1 LLRLPVPKQ
10 KQANPAKKR
19 VETPPMTKGN
29 MQVRVVTL
37 AVFVAAVF
45 LILGARLWYLQV
57 LTGQDYTLAAR
68 ATQHTNIKIPAQR
81 GVVYDRNGK
90 VLANNVPG
98 LNVTVIPNEISRDK
112 VKDLAAAVE
121 ADTES
126 VLARY
131 DAAIET
137 GSQYSPI
144 LVKENASRDAV
155 TYVSERTGEFKGV
168 AVNDDWVRS
177 YPEGR
182 LAAHVLGYTG
192 AVTQDELKLPTFD
205 GLDADSVVGKSGVEL
220 SYEEALRGKAG
231 RQTYNVDALGRIVP
245 EGSRVDSMGRFVD
258 ADGDPINVNPSQ
270 ELPDH
275 VTEPVPGD
283 NLTLTIDM
291 DLQKVV
297 ERELDAALERT
308 REAGYEG
315 RGGAVVAI
323 NPENGE
329 ILALTSRP
337 DFDPQLFIGGISG
350 EEELRQYNYLM
361 SEKSNYPFT
370 DRAVVG
376 GQPGAS
382 TFKIFT
388 GLAGMA
394 AGVIDATTIV
404 NDNAVLNS
412 AGCWVP
418 SSVSV
423 SPCYRSWRQN
433 SPNYQFLG
441 NHGPQAF
448 SEAISDSNDIFFYQ
462 VADWIWN
469 QTRDK
474 DWLPHY
480 YERWG
485 FGQLTGIDLGG
496 ETAGR
501 IPTEQGERELFKALH
516 GSADGAYWSVGD
528 WVNLAIGQ
536 GDLLVSPVQMAV
548 AYSALYNGGTLV
560 TPHVG
565 KEITTQ
571 SGKTIQEISPEPAGK
586 VKTNQYQIDTVVEG
600 FRGVTAKK
608 GTAEPI
614 FVGSK
619 LPTVGKSGTG
629 ELPTGDFVNWFV
641 GWTEGKEQKPLLVV
655 TMIEGGG
662 AFAEGSEMT
671 AGPAVRHILEAYY
684 GEMQSKKDPHP
695 TGTLP
700 IGMTPEEAKAA
711 EKAEREK
718 HREKPHAA
726 AAKKNR
732 RDRTR

>member
-1 LLRLPVPKQ
+1 
-10 KQANPAKKR
+10 
-19 VETPPMTKGN
+19 MTKGN

-37 AVFVAAVF
+37 AVLIAVVF

-68 ATQHTNIKIPAQR
+68 ATQHTKIKIPAQR
-81 GVVYDRNGK
+81 GVVYDRDGK
-90 VLANNVPG
+90 ILANNVPG
-98 LNVTVIPNEISRDK
+98 LNVTVIPDEISRDK
-112 VKDLAAAVE
+112 VGELARAVG

-144 LVKENASRDAV
+144 LVKENAGRDAV
-155 TYVSERTGEFKGV
+155 TYVSERTTEFKGV

-177 YPEGR
+177 YPGGR
-182 LAAHVLGYTG
+182 LASHILGYTG
-192 AVTQDELKLPTFD
+192 AVTQDELKLSTFE
-205 GLDADSVVGKSGVEL
+205 GMDADSIVGKSGVEL
-220 SYEEALRGKAG
+220 SYEEALRGKPG
-231 RQTYNVDALGRIVP
+231 RRTYNVDALGRIVP

-258 ADGDPINVNPSQ
+258 ASGDPINVNPSQ

-275 VTEPVPGD
+275 VTEPVPGN
-283 NLTLTIDM
+283 NLTLTIDV

-297 ERELDAALERT
+297 EKELDAAIERT

-329 ILALTSRP
+329 IMALASRP
-337 DFDPQLFIGGISG
+337 DFDPQLFVGGISG
-350 EEELRQYNYLM
+350 DEELAKYNYLM

-394 AGVIDATTIV
+394 AGVVDATTIV

-418 SSVSV
+418 SSVTV

-433 SPNYQFLG
+433 SPNYQYLG
-441 NHGPQAF
+441 NHGPENF
-448 SEAISDSNDIFFYQ
+448 SEAIADSNDIFFYQ

-469 QTRDK
+469 RTADK

-480 YERWG
+480 YEKWG
-485 FGQLTGIDLGG
+485 FGRITGIDLSG

-501 IPTEQGERELFKALH
+501 IPTEQGERELYKALH
-516 GSADGAYWSVGD
+516 GSEEGAYWSVGD

-536 GDLLVSPVQMAV
+536 GDLLVSPIQMAR

-565 KEITTQ
+565 KEITDQ
-571 SGKTIQEISPEPAGK
+571 SGKVVETISPKPAGR
-586 VKTNQYQIDTVVEG
+586 VDTNQYQIDLVIQG
-600 FRGVTAKK
+600 LRGVTKK
-608 GTAEPI
+608 DGTAGPV
-614 FVGSK
+614 FKGST
-619 LPTVGKSGTG
+619 LPVVAKSGTG
-629 ELPTGDFVNWFV
+629 ELPAGKDYVNWFV
-641 GWTEGKEQKPLLVV
+641 GWAEGQEEQPLVVV
-655 TMIEGGG
+655 TMIDGGG
-662 AFAEGSEMT
+662 TFQEGSEMT

-684 GEMQSKKDPHP
+684 GVEQSPKDPHATDTHP
-695 TGTLP
+695 GAPADRASTDS
-700 IGMTPEEAKAA
+700 ESDAA
-711 EKAEREK
+711 SAE
-718 HREKPHAA
+718 
-726 AAKKNR
+726 
-732 RDRTR
+732 

>member
-1 LLRLPVPKQ
+1 LLKQ

-19 VETPPMTKGN
+19 VDTPPMSKGN

-37 AVFVAAVF
+37 AVMIAAVF

-68 ATQHTNIKIPAQR
+68 ATQHTKIKIPAQR
-81 GVVYDRNGK
+81 GVIYDREGK
-90 VLANNVPG
+90 ILANNVPG
-98 LNVTVIPNEISRDK
+98 LNVTVIPDEISRDK
-112 VKDLAAAVE
+112 VGELAEAVG
-121 ADTES
+121 ADKES

-144 LVKENASRDAV
+144 LVKENAGRDAV
-155 TYVSERTGEFKGV
+155 TFVSERSSEFKGV

-177 YPEGR
+177 YPGGR
-182 LAAHVLGYTG
+182 LASHVLGYTG
-192 AVTQDELKLPTFD
+192 AVTQDELKLPTFK
-205 GLDADSVVGKSGVEL
+205 GMDADAIVGKSGVEL
-220 SYEEALRGKAG
+220 TYEKMLRGKPG
-231 RQTYNVDALGRIVP
+231 ERTYNVDALGRIVP

-258 ADGDPINVNPSQ
+258 ASGDPINVNPSQ

-275 VTEPVPGD
+275 VTEPVPGN
-283 NLTLTIDM
+283 NLTLTIDL
-291 DLQKVV
+291 DLQKVA
-297 ERELDAALERT
+297 ENELDAAIQRT
-308 REAGYEG
+308 RDAGYEG
-315 RGGAVVAI
+315 RGGAVVAMD
-323 NPENGE
+323 PRNGE
-329 ILALTSRP
+329 ILALASRP
-337 DFDPQLFIGGISG
+337 DFDPQLFVGGISG
-350 EEELRQYNYLM
+350 DEELKKYDYLM
-361 SEKSNYPFT
+361 SEKAHYPFT
-370 DRAVVG
+370 DRAIVG
-376 GQPGAS
+376 GLPGAS

-404 NDNAVLNS
+404 NDNVVLNS

-418 SSVSV
+418 SSVTV

-433 SPNYQFLG
+433 SPNYQYLG
-441 NHGPQAF
+441 NHGPENY
-448 SEAISDSNDIFFYQ
+448 SEAIADSNDIFFYQ

-469 QTRDK
+469 QTKDK

-485 FGQLTGIDLGG
+485 FGQLTGIDIPG

-501 IPTEQGERELFKALH
+501 IPTEQGEKDLYKALH
-516 GSADGAYWSVGD
+516 GSEDGAYWSIGD
-528 WVNLAIGQ
+528 WINLAIGQ

-565 KEITTQ
+565 KEITDQ
-571 SGKTIQEISPEPAGK
+571 SGKKIEEISPKPKGK
-586 VKTNQYQIDTVVEG
+586 VQTTQHQIDTVIDG
-600 FRGVTAKK
+600 LRGVTGKK

-629 ELPTGDFVNWFV
+629 ELPCADSTCDYVNWFV
-641 GWTEGKEQKPLLVV
+641 GWTEGEEDRPLVVV

-662 AFAEGSEMT
+662 AFEEGSEMT
-671 AGPAVRHILEAYY
+671 AGPAVRHILESYY
-684 GEMQSKKDPHP
+684 GVEQSKNDPEP
-695 TGTLP
+695 TDTQP
-700 IGMTPEEAKAA
+700 IGATPETSDTSPPAKDEPRTATA
-711 EKAEREK
+711 R
-718 HREKPHAA
+718 
-726 AAKKNR
+726 KNLN
-732 RDRTR
+732 DRMR

>member
-1 LLRLPVPKQ
+1 MPKQ
-10 KQANPAKKR
+10 KQATPAKKR

-37 AVFVAAVF
+37 AVLIAAVF

-81 GVVYDRNGK
+81 GVIYDRDGEI
-90 VLANNVPG
+90 LANNVPG
-98 LNVTVIPNEISRDK
+98 LNVTVIPDEIARDK
-112 VKDLAAAVE
+112 VRELAEVVG
-121 ADTES
+121 ADSES

-131 DAAIET
+131 DAAWDT

-144 LVKENASRDAV
+144 LVKENAGRDAV
-155 TYVSERTGEFKGV
+155 TYVSERTGEFTGV

-192 AVTQDELKLPTFD
+192 AITQQELNLNAFR
-205 GLDADSVVGKSGVEL
+205 GMSNDSIVGKSGVEV
-220 SYEEALRGKAG
+220 SYEQVLRGKPG
-231 RQTYNVDALGRIVP
+231 ERTYNVDALGRIVP
-245 EGSRVDSMGRFVD
+245 EGSRVDSMGQFVD
-258 ADGDPINVNPSQ
+258 ANGEPINVNPSQ

-275 VTEPVPGD
+275 VEEPEPGK
-283 NLTLTIDM
+283 NLQLTIDL

-297 ERELDAALERT
+297 EDELDAAIART
-308 REAGYEG
+308 REAGFEG
-315 RGGAVVAI
+315 RGGAVVAMD
-323 NPENGE
+323 PRNGE
-329 ILALTSRP
+329 ILALASRP
-337 DFDPQLFIGGISG
+337 DFDPQLFVGGISG
-350 EEELRQYNYLM
+350 GEELATYNHLL
-361 SEKSNYPFT
+361 SERSNDPFNN
-370 DRAVVG
+370 RAIVA

-394 AGVIDATTIV
+394 AGVIDAYTIV
-404 NDNAVLNS
+404 DDRAVMNET
-412 AGCWVP
+412 GCWMP
-418 SSVSV
+418 SNVSA

-441 NHGPQAF
+441 DHGPQNF

-469 QTRDK
+469 QTYDK

-485 FGQLTGIDLGG
+485 FGRLTGIDLSG
-496 ETAGR
+496 ETEGR
-501 IPTEQGERELFKALH
+501 IPTEQGEKELYKALH
-516 GSADGAYWSVGD
+516 GTTEGAYWSVGD
-528 WVNLAIGQ
+528 WINLAIGQ
-536 GDLLVSPVQMAV
+536 GDLLVSPIQMAG

-565 KEITTQ
+565 KEIQDQ
-571 SGKTIQEISPEPAGK
+571 SGKVVEEISPRPAGR
-586 VKTNQYQIDTVVEG
+586 VNTNQYQIDTVIQG
-600 FRGVTAKK
+600 LRGVTEKE
-608 GTAEPI
+608 GTAGPVFVDSTLPI
-614 FVGSK
+614 I
-619 LPTVGKSGTG
+619 GKSGTG
-629 ELPTGDFVNWFV
+629 ELPSGEDYVNWFV
-641 GWTEGKEQKPLLVV
+641 GWTEGQEEQPLVVV

-662 AFAEGSEMT
+662 AFEEGSEMT

-684 GEMQSKKDPHP
+684 GVEQSPKDPHP
-695 TGTLP
+695 TD
-700 IGMTPEEAKAA
+700 TPPMDPADRASKGSESDAA
-711 EKAEREK
+711 PAE
-718 HREKPHAA
+718 
-726 AAKKNR
+726 
-732 RDRTR
+732 

>member
-1 LLRLPVPKQ
+1 MLRLPVPKH

-29 MQVRVVTL
+29 MQVRVVTMAVL
-37 AVFVAAVF
+37 IAAVFVV
-45 LILGARLWYLQV
+45 LGARLWYLQV

-68 ATQHTNIKIPAQR
+68 ATQHTDIKIPAQR
-81 GVVYDRNGK
+81 GVIYDRNGK

-98 LNVTVIPNEISRDK
+98 LNVTVIPNETTRDK
-112 VKDLAAAVE
+112 VKKLCAAVGAE
-121 ADTES
+121 TES

-131 DAAIET
+131 DATIES

-155 TYVSERTGEFKGV
+155 TYVSERTGEFRGV

-177 YPEGR
+177 YPDGR

-192 AVTQDELKLPTFD
+192 AVTQDELKQPTFK
-205 GLDADSVVGKSGVEL
+205 GMDADSVVGKSGVEL
-220 SYEEALRGKAG
+220 SYEKELRGKAG
-231 RQTYNVDALGRIVP
+231 RRTYNVDALGRIVP

-258 ADGDPINVNPSQ
+258 EDGDPINVNPSQ

-275 VTEPVPGD
+275 VTEPVPGN
-283 NLTLTIDM
+283 NLTLTIDA

-297 ERELDAALERT
+297 EKELDAALKRT

-329 ILALTSRP
+329 VMALTSRP
-337 DFDPQLFIGGISG
+337 DFDPQLFVGGISG
-350 EEELRQYNYLM
+350 DDELKQYNYLM
-361 SEKSNYPFT
+361 SDKANYPFT
-370 DRAVVG
+370 DRAIVG

-394 AGVIDATTIV
+394 AGVIDTTTIV

-418 SSVSV
+418 SSVTV

-433 SPNYQFLG
+433 SPNYQYLG
-441 NHGPQAF
+441 NHGPQNF
-448 SEAISDSNDIFFYQ
+448 SEAIADSNDIFFYQ

-480 YERWG
+480 YGRWG
-485 FGQLTGIDLGG
+485 WGQLTGIDLGG

-501 IPTEQGERELFKALH
+501 IPTEQGEKDLYKALH
-516 GSADGAYWSVGD
+516 GSEDGAYWSVGD
-528 WVNLAIGQ
+528 WINLAIGQ
-536 GDLLVSPVQMAV
+536 GDLLVSPMQMAV

-565 KEITTQ
+565 KKVTDQ
-571 SGKTIQEISPEPAGK
+571 DGKTIEKIDPKPKGQVE
-586 VKTNQYQIDTVVEG
+586 TNQVQIGTVIEG
-600 FRGVTAKK
+600 LEGVTTKK
-608 GTAEPI
+608 GTAEPV

-641 GWTEGKEQKPLLVV
+641 GWTEGEEDKPLVVV

-662 AFAEGSEMT
+662 AFEEGSEMT

-684 GEMQSKKDPHP
+684 GVEQSKKDPHP
-695 TGTLP
+695 TDTLP
-700 IGMTPEEAKAA
+700 IGVTPEELRA
-711 EKAEREK
+711 EKPAKEGPR
-718 HREKPHAA
+718 AA
-726 AAKKNR
+726 ASKRNPR
-732 RDRTR
+732 GGVVR

>member
-1 LLRLPVPKQ
+1 LPARER

-37 AVFVAAVF
+37 AVLIAAVF
-45 LILGARLWYLQV
+45 LVLGARLWYLQV

-68 ATQHTNIKIPAQR
+68 ATQTLDVKDPAQR
-81 GVVYDRNGK
+81 GVIYDRNGK
-90 VLANNVPG
+90 ILANNVPG
-98 LNVTVIPNEISRDK
+98 LNVTVIPDEISRGK
-112 VKDLAAAVE
+112 VKELAKAVR

-131 DAAIET
+131 DAAVES

-155 TYVSERTGEFKGV
+155 TYVSERTTEFKGL

-192 AVTQDELKLPTFD
+192 AVTQDELKLPTFED
-205 GLDADSVVGKSGVEL
+205 LDADSVVGKSGVEL
-220 SYEEALRGKAG
+220 SYEKTLRGKPGKA
-231 RQTYNVDALGRIVP
+231 TYNVDALGRIVP
-245 EGSRVDSMGRFVD
+245 EGSRVDSMNRFVD
-258 ADGDPINVNPSQ
+258 ANGDPIHVNPSQ
-270 ELPDH
+270 ELPDR
-275 VTEPVPGD
+275 VTEPVPGN
-283 NLTLTIDM
+283 NLTLTIDV

-297 ERELDAALERT
+297 ERELDAALQRT

-337 DFDPQLFIGGISG
+337 DFDPQLFVGGITG
-350 EEELRQYNYLM
+350 DDELARYNHLM
-361 SEKSNYPFT
+361 SEKSNYPFN

-394 AGVIDATTIV
+394 AGVIDATTVV
-404 NDNAVLNS
+404 NDNAVMNS

-418 SSVSV
+418 SSVTV

-433 SPNYQFLG
+433 SPNYQYLG
-441 NHGPQAF
+441 NHGPQSF
-448 SEAISDSNDIFFYQ
+448 SAAIADSNDIFFYQ

-469 QTRDK
+469 VTRDK

-485 FGQLTGIDLGG
+485 FGNLTGIDLGG

-501 IPTEQGERELFKALH
+501 IPTEQGEKDLYKALH
-516 GSADGAYWSVGD
+516 GTEEGAYWSVGD
-528 WVNLAIGQ
+528 WINLAIGQ

-560 TPHVG
+560 TPHVA
-565 KEITTQ
+565 KEITDQ
-571 SGKTIQEISPEPAGK
+571 SGKKIEDISPGAAGQ

-600 FRGVTAKK
+600 LRGVTSKK

-619 LPTVGKSGTG
+619 LPTIGKSGTG
-629 ELPTGDFVNWFV
+629 ELPCADATCDFVNWFV
-641 GWTEGKEQKPLLVV
+641 GWTEGEEEKPLVVV

-662 AFAEGSEMT
+662 SFQEGSEMT

-684 GEMQSKKDPHP
+684 GVEQSKNDPHP
-695 TGTLP
+695 TDTQP
-700 IGMTPEEAKAA
+700 IGVTPEKE
-711 EKAEREK
+711 ESR
-718 HREKPHAA
+718 A
-726 AAKKNR
+726 AAKKTPR
-732 RDRTR
+732 ARAR

>member
-1 LLRLPVPKQ
+1 LLRLPVREQ

-29 MQVRVVTL
+29 MQVRVVSL
-37 AVFVAAVF
+37 AVLIAAVFVV
-45 LILGARLWYLQV
+45 LGARLWYLQV

-81 GVVYDRNGK
+81 GVIYDRDGK
-90 VLANNVPG
+90 ILANNVPG

-112 VKDLAAAVE
+112 VKELAAAVE
-121 ADTES
+121 TDTES

-131 DAAIET
+131 DAAIES

-144 LVKENASRDAV
+144 LVKENAGRDAV
-155 TYVSERTGEFKGV
+155 TYVSERTGEFEGV

-177 YPEGR
+177 YPEEK

-192 AVTQDELKLPTFD
+192 AVTQDELKQKAFE

-220 SYEEALRGKAG
+220 SYEETLRGKAG
-231 RQTYNVDALGRIVP
+231 RRTYNVDALGRIVP

-258 ADGDPINVNPSQ
+258 ANGDPIDVNPSQ

-275 VTEPVPGD
+275 VTEPEPGN
-283 NLTLTIDM
+283 NLTLTIDV
-291 DLQKVV
+291 DLQRVV
-297 ERELDAALERT
+297 EKELDAALERT
-308 REAGYEG
+308 RESGYEG

-329 ILALTSRP
+329 IMALTSRP
-337 DFDPQLFIGGISG
+337 DFDPQLFVGGISG
-350 EEELRQYNYLM
+350 DEELAQYNYLM
-361 SEKSNYPFT
+361 SEKSDYPFT

-388 GLAGMA
+388 GIAGMA

-404 NDNAVLNS
+404 NDNAVMNS
-412 AGCWVP
+412 AGCWTP

-469 QTRDK
+469 QTSDK

-485 FGQLTGIDLGG
+485 FGKLTGIDLGG

-501 IPTEQGERELFKALH
+501 IPTEQGERELYEALH
-516 GSADGAYWSVGD
+516 GSENGAYWSVGD

-536 GDLLVSPVQMAV
+536 GDLLVSPMQMAV

-565 KEITTQ
+565 KRITDQ
-571 SGKTIQEISPEPAGK
+571 SGKKIVEISPEPAGR
-586 VKTNQYQIDTVVEG
+586 VKTNQYQIGTVIEG
-600 FRGVTAKK
+600 LRGVTAKE

-619 LPTVGKSGTG
+619 LPTIGKSGTG

-641 GWTEGKEQKPLLVV
+641 GWTEGQEERPLVVV

-662 AFAEGSEMT
+662 AFQEGSEMT

-684 GEMQSKKDPHP
+684 GVEQSSKDPHP
-695 TGTLP
+695 TGTRP
-700 IGMTPEEAKAA
+700 IGATPERSDPGA
-711 EKAEREK
+711 
-718 HREKPHAA
+718 P
-726 AAKKNR
+726 AKKNPR
-732 RDRTR
+732 AR

>member
-1 LLRLPVPKQ
+1 LLRLPVREQ

-19 VETPPMTKGN
+19 VKTPPMTKGN
-29 MQVRVVTL
+29 MQVRVVSL
-37 AVFVAAVF
+37 AVLIAAVF
-45 LILGARLWYLQV
+45 LVLGARLWYLQV
-57 LTGQDYTLAAR
+57 LTGQDYILAAR

-81 GVVYDRNGK
+81 GVIYDRDGK
-90 VLANNVPG
+90 ILANNVPG

-112 VKDLAAAVE
+112 VKELAAAVE

-144 LVKENASRDAV
+144 LVKENAGRDAV

-177 YPEGR
+177 YPEDR
-182 LAAHVLGYTG
+182 FATHVLGYTG
-192 AVTQDELKLPTFD
+192 AVTQDELKQPTFK

-220 SYEEALRGKAG
+220 SYEEVLRGKAG
-231 RQTYNVDALGRIVP
+231 RRTYNVDALGRIVP

-258 ADGDPINVNPSQ
+258 ANGDPIYVNPSQ

-275 VTEPVPGD
+275 VTEPVPGN
-283 NLTLTIDM
+283 NLTLTIDL
-291 DLQKVV
+291 DLQRVV
-297 ERELDAALERT
+297 EKELDAALERT
-308 REAGYEG
+308 RETGYEG

-329 ILALTSRP
+329 IMALASRP
-337 DFDPQLFIGGISG
+337 DFDPQLFVGGISG
-350 EEELRQYNYLM
+350 EEELAQYNDLM

-388 GLAGMA
+388 GIAGMA

-404 NDNAVLNS
+404 NDNAVMNS
-412 AGCWVP
+412 AGCWAP

-441 NHGPQAF
+441 NHGPQNF

-469 QTRDK
+469 QTSDK

-485 FGQLTGIDLGG
+485 FGKLTGIDLGG

-501 IPTEQGERELFKALH
+501 IPTEQGERDLYEALH
-516 GSADGAYWSVGD
+516 GSEDGAYWSVGD

-536 GDLLVSPVQMAV
+536 GDLLVSPMQMAV

-565 KEITTQ
+565 KEITDQ
-571 SGKTIQEISPEPAGK
+571 SGKKIEEISPEPAGR
-586 VKTNQYQIDTVVEG
+586 VKTNQYQIATVIEG
-600 FRGVTAKK
+600 LRGVTAKE

-619 LPTVGKSGTG
+619 LPTTGKSGTG

-641 GWTEGKEQKPLLVV
+641 GWTEGQEERPLVVV

-662 AFAEGSEMT
+662 AFQEGSEMT

-684 GEMQSKKDPHP
+684 GVEQSEMDPHP
-695 TGTLP
+695 TGTQP
-700 IGMTPEEAKAA
+700 IGATPERSDPGA
-711 EKAEREK
+711 
-718 HREKPHAA
+718 P
-726 AAKKNR
+726 AKKNPR
-732 RDRTR
+732 VRAR